1 MPGQGRPDK
10 ESRDR
15 QFRIPLQIGTGSG
28 RIRSRHAHD
37 SRAGALWSSHHCLP
51 ARKRISRSGAA
62 LCQGS
67 TPAIQSGHRMRQH
80 RSSNAWFHIACGRL
94 LQVALQS
101 AQELDDKDTWYRL
114 GLEALKQGNHQIVE
128 FSYQKTKNFE
138 RLCFLYLI
146 TGNVERLSKM
156 LKIYEM
162 YDDAM
167 GRFQTALYVGD
178 VRERVKILEDSGQ
191 LPLAYLTAKTH
202 GLTEEAERL
211 RQDLAEEPEM
221 DEREEG
227 LLFPPIPIM
236 REANWPL
243 LTVSK
248 GFFDSAI
255 PKPDSKQQARIE
267 EINEAMEEIEAGGA
281 WGEDDLDETGLPE
294 NDVEDE
300 DEDGGWD
307 MEVWLLH

>member
-1 MPGQGRPDK
+1 M
-10 ESRDR
+10 
-15 QFRIPLQIGTGSG
+15 
-28 RIRSRHAHD
+28 
-37 SRAGALWSSHHCLP
+37 
-51 ARKRISRSGAA
+51 
-62 LCQGS
+62 
-67 TPAIQSGHRMRQH
+67 
-80 RSSNAWFHIACGRL
+80 
-94 LQVALQS
+94 
-101 AQELDDKDTWYRL
+101 DDKDTWYRL

-178 VRERVKILEDSGQ
+178 VRERVKTLEDSGQ

-211 RQDLAEEPEM
+211 RQDLDEEPEL

-281 WGEDDLDETGLPE
+281 WGEDDLDDTALPE

-307 MEVWLLH
+307 MEVWQIVWKGFPSSVSPLGSGIAQCAFHGCRNICIPGICGTDSWPVSSGQMESEILLGS